1 MEKTVWSILDAKP
14 ICPVLTDRE
23 DAYFS
28 FRHEF
33 LISQTV
39 SEATLEISAYS
50 TFELQLN
57 GQNVP
62 VQQLADYPEA
72 RTFSRF
78 DVAAYL
84 IPGVN
89 RITVCIHSVGTDFL
103 TCRDSVPYLQMIL
116 FTPDTVL
123 ARTDESWL
131 CSTSTPYRSQL
142 KCRTTP
148 QLGFVFEYDACKE
161 DCFTPGQTITAPVS
175 GTLELRKVPQLK
187 ELPHPET
194 SLRGCGIIKRRQ
206 EEESSALNCM
216 RDFAAPYRIQE
227 LFASYPDSGT
237 DQGYII
243 RKKYLRDEQSFVFK
257 PLSEFP
263 GADGYFVIADLGAE
277 TEGYLTFT
285 LETDTDGV
293 VLDISHGEHLDDG
306 RVRAYIDGRCFAD
319 RYICHKGLN
328 RFTFRHRR
336 LGARY
341 LEMHMTHCAGSRVTL
356 HYLGMIPLE
365 LPLPEAADF
374 QCEDSAIVRHN
385 QLAINTLKL
394 CMHEHYEDCPWR
406 EQGLYAYDSRNQML
420 FGYYVWGNYDFAAA
434 SLDLLGSNFDGE
446 RYLGLTAPGRLA
458 LTIPIFT
465 MAWITAV
472 YEHILFSGSDR
483 LFVRWQEQIDRI
495 LDAALA
501 DRVPGFPELCRSC
514 EGKEIWNFCE
524 WQGELSQLNRQPQSI
539 YNLYLA
545 EALRAAGQL
554 HEYKGNTERAAYLNR
569 QAETIENAVKE
580 VFRDDAR
587 HGFLCSLPQTSETL
601 YEHVQALMLALVPLS
616 AEDTALLLDQ
626 LTTGSMQP
634 ISLSAYPY
642 LLRGFL
648 KAGTRGEQMILPRL
662 RKTFDPILFSG
673 ATSLWETTA
682 GSDDFG
688 AAGSLCHAWSGLF
701 PYFSGRV
708 LLGVRP
714 LSPGFRTFEV
724 NPVSCGLT
732 HAEGEIPTPSGKI
745 RVRWQRNAAGKLDV
759 TVQKP
764 DNLQCIAGKNVAS
777 LQLVKG

>member
-1 MEKTVWSILDAKP
+1 MEKNVWSIHDAKP
-14 ICPVLTDRE
+14 ICPVLTDHE
-23 DAYFS
+23 DSYFL

-33 LISQTV
+33 QISQTV
-39 SEATLEISAYS
+39 PATMLEISAYS
-50 TFELQLN
+50 SFDLRLN
-57 GQNVP
+57 GQSVP
-62 VQQLADYPEA
+62 VQQLADYPDA
-72 RTFSRF
+72 RTFSRCE
-78 DVAAYL
+78 VSAYL
-84 IPGVN
+84 VHGVN
-89 RITVCIHSVGTDFL
+89 RITICVHSVGTDFL
-103 TCRDSVPYLQMIL
+103 TCRDGVPYLQMIL

-131 CSTSTPYRSQL
+131 CSTSTPYRSL

-148 QLGFVFEYDACKE
+148 QLGFAFEYDARKK
-161 DCFTPGQTITAPVS
+161 DCFTPVQTIIAPVC
-175 GTLELRKVPQLK
+175 GTVELRKVPKLK
-187 ELPHPET
+187 ELPLPET
-194 SLRGCGIIKRRQ
+194 SLHGCGIIKRRQ
-206 EEESSALNCM
+206 EEASAALNCM

-227 LFASYPDSGT
+227 LFASYPGSET
-237 DQGYII
+237 DEGYII
-243 RKKYLRDEQSFVFK
+243 RKKYLQEGQPFVFK

-285 LETDTDGV
+285 IETNTDGV
-293 VLDISHGEHLDDG
+293 VLDISYGEHLDDG
-306 RVRAYIDGRCFAD
+306 RVRAYIDERCFAD

-328 RFTFRHRR
+328 CFTFRHRR

-341 LEMHMTHCAGSRVTL
+341 LEMHMTHCAESRISL

-385 QLAINTLKL
+385 QLAVNTLKL

-420 FGYYVWGNYDFAAA
+420 FGYYVWGNYDFAAV
-434 SLDLLGSNFDGE
+434 SLDLLGRNFDGE
-446 RYLGLTAPGRLA
+446 RYLGLTAPGYLP

-465 MAWITAV
+465 MTWITAI
-472 YEHILFSGSDR
+472 YEHVMFSGSDH
-483 LFVRWQEQIDRI
+483 LFIRWQEQIDRI

-501 DRVPGFPELCRSC
+501 DRVSGFPELCRSR
-514 EGKEIWNFCE
+514 EGKGIWNFCE

-545 EALRAAGQL
+545 EALRAAGKL
-554 HEYKGNTERAAYLNR
+554 HDYKGHTERAAYLNN
-569 QAETIENAVKE
+569 QAETIVNAVKE
-580 VFRDDAR
+580 VFRDDVR

-616 AEDTALLLDQ
+616 EGDTNQLLDQ
-626 LTTGSMQP
+626 LADGSMQP

-648 KAGTRGEQMILPRL
+648 NTGTRGEQMILPRL
-662 RKTFDPILFSG
+662 RKTFDPILYSG

-724 NPVSCGLT
+724 NPVPSGLT
-732 HAEGEIPTPSGKI
+732 HAEGEIPTPSGMI
-745 RVRWQRNAAGKLDV
+745 RVRWQKNAAGKLDV
-759 TVQKP
+759 SVQKP
-764 DNLQCIAGKNVAS
+764 DNLQCIAGKNAAT
-777 LQLVKG
+777 LQIV